1 MSGPEPRVS
10 GPVLALLRQ
19 RPPFLFAFEVDED
32 VPPGTA
38 ITRFTFDPAAPY
50 FAGHFPGDP
59 IVPGV
64 LLVEGMAQA
73 ARLALNRSLGYAA
86 PGYLVTIDKARFH
99 HLARPGD
106 PLSFKAVLEPSRR
119 REGGRLLAGAR
130 CSTLCGG
137 RRVARAHV
145 TLFADIEPG
154 GRTASA
160 PPRQAIHPMRVR
172 GR

>member
-1 MSGPEPRVS
+1 MSEPS

-19 RPPFLFAFEVDED
+19 RPPFLFAFEVVED
-32 VPPGTA
+32 ASPGAA

-86 PGYLVTIDKARFH
+86 PGYLATIDKALFH
-99 HLARPGD
+99 HPARPGD
-106 PLSFKAVLEPSRR
+106 PLTFKAVLEPFQR
-119 REGGRLLAGAR
+119 RESGRLLAGAR
-130 CSTLCGG
+130 CATLCGG

-145 TLFADIEPG
+145 TLSAELEPG
-154 GRTASA
+154 GGTAPA
-160 PPRQAIHPMRVR
+160 PGPPGDPSDAGP
-172 GR
+172 

>member
-1 MSGPEPRVS
+1 MNGPS

-19 RPPFLFAFEVDED
+19 RPPFLFAFEADAGGS
-32 VPPGTA
+32 PGAAT
-38 ITRFTFDPAAPY
+38 TRFTFDPAAPY

-86 PGYLVTIDKARFH
+86 PGYLATIDKALFH
-99 HLARPGD
+99 HPARPGE
-106 PLSFKAVLEPSRR
+106 PLTFKAVLDPLPPRAS
-119 REGGRLLAGAR
+119 GRLLAGAR
-130 CSTLCGG
+130 CATLCGG

-145 TLFADIEPG
+145 TLSAELEPG
-154 GRTASA
+154 GGTASA
-160 PPRQAIHPMRVR
+160 PGPSGDPSDA
-172 GR
+172 GT